1 MSSSMTIESLNF
13 FPFDASSLL
22 VALPEIFLL
31 SAIVVILLLDLFLSK
46 KFKQAT
52 YYLTQFSLLATG
64 AFAFNLIGHDPTV
77 IFSNSFVLDDMAS
90 VFKVFM
96 MGGTMLAMVYSRQY
110 LTVHGLF
117 RGEFFTLVLLAVLG
131 MMVMVSGYSLL
142 TLYLGLEILSLSL
155 YTLIAI
161 ARERTD
167 AVESALKY
175 FVLGAIA
182 SGLLLYGMSMIYG
195 ISGSLNISEIAAFAS
210 SSTLDSRET
219 LITNFGLVFLVIGI
233 AFKLGAVPFH
243 NWVPDVYQ
251 GSPTA
256 VTMFISTVP
265 KIAAVAMLVR
275 ILIDGLGAMQPY
287 WSDLFMALAV
297 LSIALGSV
305 VALMQTNIKRMLA
318 YSTISHIGFIMLGV
332 ATGVVTGYASAVF
345 YVLAYVLMSLAAFGI
360 IILLNK
366 KGFEADLISDYKG
379 LSKHSPWFA
388 LMMLIIMFSMA
399 GVPPF
404 IGFYSK
410 LFVLQQVISAGFVT
424 IAIIAVVFAV
434 ISAYYYLQIIKS
446 MYFDETDK
454 EMSISAPMDMQLVLS
469 INAVLIL
476 VVGLFPDYW
485 MQLAIS
491 LF

>member
-1 MSSSMTIESLNF
+1 MNHTF
-13 FPFDASSLL
+13 TFDTSTLWA
-22 VALPEIFLL
+22 AMPEIFLL
-31 SAIVVILLLDLFLSK
+31 SAIVVVLLLDLFLTK
-46 KFKQAT
+46 PFKQVT
-52 YYLTQFSLLATG
+52 YYLTQASLLITGIMAFSLMGEPQT
-64 AFAFNLIGHDPTV
+64 I
-77 IFSNSFVLDDMAS
+77 IFGGSFILDNMAS

-96 MGGTMLAMVYSRQY
+96 AGSTMVAMVYTRHY
-110 LTVHGLF
+110 LTQHSLF
-117 RGEFFTLVLLAVLG
+117 RGEYFVLVMLAVLG
-131 MMVMVSGYSLL
+131 MMVMISGYSLL

-161 ARERTD
+161 ARERAG
-167 AVESALKY
+167 AVEAALKY

-195 ISGSLNISEIAAFAS
+195 ISGSINITDIANFATS
-210 SSTLDSRET
+210 ANLASRET
-219 LITNFGLVFLVIGI
+219 LILNFGLVFLVIGI

-243 NWVPDVYQ
+243 MWVPDVYQ
-251 GSPTA
+251 GAPTS
-256 VTMFISTVP
+256 VTLFLSTVP

-275 ILIDGLGAMQPY
+275 ILVDGLGAMHAY
-287 WSDLFMALAV
+287 WADLFMVLAV

-318 YSTISHIGFIMLGV
+318 YSTISHVGFIMLGFV
-332 ATGVVTGYASAVF
+332 TGVVSGYGAAVF
-345 YVLAYVLMSLAAFGI
+345 YVLVYILMSLAAFGM

-366 KGFEADLISDYKG
+366 KGFEADQISDFKG

-388 LMMLIIMFSMA
+388 LMMLVIMLSMA

-410 LFVLQQVISAGFVT
+410 LFILQQVISAGFVT
-424 IAIIAVVFAV
+424 IAVVAVVFAV

-446 MYFDETDK
+446 MYFEKSDK
-454 EMSISAPMDMQLVLS
+454 AIVVTAPMDMQLILS
-469 INAVLIL
+469 INAILIL
-476 VVGLFPDYW
+476 AVGLFPDFW
-485 MQLAIS
+485 MKLSVS

>member
-1 MSSSMTIESLNF
+1 MMNTF
-13 FPFDASSLL
+13 QFDTASLL

-31 SAIVVILLLDLFLSK
+31 SAIVVVLLLDLFLTK
-46 KFKQAT
+46 GFKQVT
-52 YYLTQFSLLATG
+52 YYLTQISLFITG
-64 AFAFNLIGHDPTV
+64 LLAFNLIGHPETV

-96 MGGTMLAMVYSRQY
+96 MGSAMVAMVYSRHY
-110 LTVHGLF
+110 LTQHDLF
-117 RGEFFTLVLLAVLG
+117 RGEYFVLVLLSILG

-161 ARERTD
+161 ARKRSGAIE
-167 AVESALKY
+167 AALKY

-195 ISGSLNISEIAAFAS
+195 ISGSLNISEISAFAS
-210 SSTLDSRET
+210 DANLASRET
-219 LITNFGLVFLVIGI
+219 LIINFGLVFLVIGI

-243 NWVPDVYQ
+243 MWVPDVYQ
-251 GSPTA
+251 GSPTS

-275 ILIDGLGAMQPY
+275 LLVDGLGAMHPY
-287 WSDLFMALAV
+287 WLDLFMILAL

-318 YSTISHIGFIMLGV
+318 YSTISHVGFVMLGFV
-332 ATGVVTGYASAVF
+332 TGVITGYGAATF
-345 YVLAYVLMSLAAFGI
+345 YILVYVLMSLAAFGV

-366 KGFEADLISDYKG
+366 KGFEAEEISDYKG
-379 LSKHSPWFA
+379 LSKSSPWFA
-388 LMMLIIMFSMA
+388 LMMLVVMLSMA

-410 LFVLQQVISAGFVT
+410 FFILQQVISAGFVT
-424 IAIIAVVFAV
+424 VAIIAVVFAV

-446 MYFDETDK
+446 MYFNDAEQELT
-454 EMSISAPMDMQLVLS
+454 IAAPMDMKLELS
-469 INAVLIL
+469 INATLIL
-476 VVGLFPDYW
+476 VVGLFPDFW
-485 MQLAIS
+485 MKLALS

>member
-1 MSSSMTIESLNF
+1 MNTF
-13 FPFDASSLL
+13 QFDTASLL

-31 SAIVVILLLDLFLSK
+31 SAIVVVLLLDLFLTK
-46 KFKQAT
+46 GFKQVT
-52 YYLTQFSLLATG
+52 YYLTQISLFITG
-64 AFAFNLIGHDPTV
+64 LLAFNLIGHPETV

-96 MGGTMLAMVYSRQY
+96 MGSAMVAMVYSRHY
-110 LTVHGLF
+110 LTQHDLF
-117 RGEFFTLVLLAVLG
+117 RGEYFVLVLLSILG

-161 ARERTD
+161 ARKRSGAIE
-167 AVESALKY
+167 AALKY

-195 ISGSLNISEIAAFAS
+195 ISGSLNISEISAFAS
-210 SSTLDSRET
+210 DANLASRET
-219 LITNFGLVFLVIGI
+219 LIINFGLVFLVIGI

-243 NWVPDVYQ
+243 MWVPDVYQ
-251 GSPTA
+251 GSPTS

-275 ILIDGLGAMQPY
+275 LLVDGLGAMHPY
-287 WSDLFMALAV
+287 WSDLFMILAL

-318 YSTISHIGFIMLGV
+318 YSTISHVGFVMLGFV
-332 ATGVVTGYASAVF
+332 TGVITGYGAATF
-345 YVLAYVLMSLAAFGI
+345 YILVYVLMSLAAFGV

-366 KGFEADLISDYKG
+366 KGFEAEEISDYKG
-379 LSKHSPWFA
+379 LSKSSPWFA
-388 LMMLIIMFSMA
+388 LMMLAVMLSMA

-410 LFVLQQVISAGFVT
+410 FFILQQVISAGFVT
-424 IAIIAVVFAV
+424 VAIIAVVFAV

-446 MYFDETDK
+446 MYFNDADQELT
-454 EMSISAPMDMQLVLS
+454 IAAPMDMKLVLS
-469 INAVLIL
+469 INATLIL
-476 VVGLFPDYW
+476 VVGLFPDFW
-485 MQLAIS
+485 MKLALS

>member
-1 MSSSMTIESLNF
+1 
-13 FPFDASSLL
+13 
-22 VALPEIFLL
+22 
-31 SAIVVILLLDLFLSK
+31 
-46 KFKQAT
+46 
-52 YYLTQFSLLATG
+52 
-64 AFAFNLIGHDPTV
+64 
-77 IFSNSFVLDDMAS
+77 
-90 VFKVFM
+90 
-96 MGGTMLAMVYSRQY
+96 
-110 LTVHGLF
+110 
-117 RGEFFTLVLLAVLG
+117 

-161 ARERTD
+161 ARKRSGAIE
-167 AVESALKY
+167 AALKY

-195 ISGSLNISEIAAFAS
+195 ISGSLNIIDIAAFAS
-210 SSTLDSRET
+210 DTNLGSRET
-219 LITNFGLVFLVIGI
+219 LIINFGLVFLVIGI

-243 NWVPDVYQ
+243 MWVPDVYQ
-251 GSPTA
+251 GSPTS

-275 ILIDGLGAMQPY
+275 LLVDGLGSMHAY
-287 WSDLFMALAV
+287 WADLFMILAL

-305 VALMQTNIKRMLA
+305 VALMQTNIKRMFA
-318 YSTISHIGFIMLGV
+318 YSTISHVGFVMLGFV
-332 ATGVVTGYASAVF
+332 TGVVTGYGAATF
-345 YVLAYVLMSLAAFGI
+345 YILVYVLMSLAAFGV

-366 KGFEADLISDYKG
+366 KGFEADQISDYKG

-388 LMMLIIMFSMA
+388 LMMLMVMLSMA

-410 LFVLQQVISAGFVT
+410 FFILQQVISAGFVT
-424 IAIIAVVFAV
+424 VAIIAVVFAV

-446 MYFDETDK
+446 MYFNEP
-454 EMSISAPMDMQLVLS
+454 EGEISIVAPMDMKLVLS
-469 INAVLIL
+469 INAILIL
-476 VVGLFPDYW
+476 VVGIFPDFW
-485 MQLAIS
+485 MKLALS